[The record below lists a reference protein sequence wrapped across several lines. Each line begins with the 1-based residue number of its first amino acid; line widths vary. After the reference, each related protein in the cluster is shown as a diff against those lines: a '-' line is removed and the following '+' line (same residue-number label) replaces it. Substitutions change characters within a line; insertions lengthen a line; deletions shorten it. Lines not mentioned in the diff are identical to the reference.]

1 MNCWDQILPRREY
14 SPEEPGEFVASSI
27 KSLKRRQVSKA
38 LDLGCGAGRHLAY
51 MARQGVQ
58 VCGIDLSLTGIDMA
72 RRKLKEQG
80 LEALLVKCDMKAL
93 PFINSLFDAVI
104 CTRTVY
110 HQALE
115 EIRETII
122 EIHRVSTTKAL
133 VAIDFLS
140 KRTYSYGSGV
150 EVEHNTFIEQDGP
163 EKGVLHHFTDEK
175 ELKELFEAFRT
186 VNIKLQEREVKGKL
200 RSRWI
205 VTAMV

>member
-1 MNCWDQILPRREY
+1 MNCWDQILPRRKY
-14 SPEEPGEFVASSI
+14 SPEEPDEFVASSI

-80 LEALLVKCDMKAL
+80 LEALLVKCDMNAL

-110 HQALE
+110 HQALK

>member
-1 MNCWDQILPRREY
+1 MNCWEQILPRREY
-14 SPEEPGEFVASSI
+14 SPEEPDEFVASSI
-27 KSLKRRQVSKA
+27 KSLKRRRVSKA

-51 MARQGVQ
+51 MARQGFQ
-58 VCGIDLSLTGIDMA
+58 VCGIDLSLTGMDMA
-72 RRKLKEQG
+72 RGKLREQG
-80 LEALLVKCDMKAL
+80 LEALLVKCDMKVL

-104 CTRTVY
+104 CTRTIY
-110 HQALE
+110 HQTLE
-115 EIRETII
+115 EIRETIM
-122 EIHRVSTTKAL
+122 EIRRVSTTKAL
-133 VAIDFLS
+133 VVIDFLS

-150 EVEHNTFIEQDGP
+150 EVERNTFIEQEGP

-186 VNIKLQEREVKGKL
+186 VNIKLQEREVKSKL

>member
-14 SPEEPGEFVASSI
+14 SPEEPDEFVASSI
-27 KSLKRRQVSKA
+27 KSLKRRRVSKA
-38 LDLGCGAGRHLAY
+38 LDLGCGAGRHLAW
-51 MARQGVQ
+51 MASQGFQ

-72 RRKLKEQG
+72 RRKLREQG

-93 PFINSLFDAVI
+93 PFTNSLFDAVI
-104 CTRTVY
+104 CTRTIY
-110 HQALE
+110 HQTLE
-115 EIRETII
+115 EIRETTM

-150 EVEHNTFIEQDGP
+150 EVERNTFIEQEGP

-186 VNIKLQEREVKGKL
+186 VNIKLQEREVNGKL

>member
-14 SPEEPGEFVASSI
+14 SPEEPDEFVASSI
-27 KSLKRRQVSKA
+27 KSLKRRQASKA
-38 LDLGCGAGRHLAY
+38 LDLSCGAGRHLAY

-163 EKGVLHHFTDEK
+163 EKGGLHHFTDEK

>member
-14 SPEEPGEFVASSI
+14 SPEEPDEFVASSI

-80 LEALLVKCDMKAL
+80 LEALLVKCDMNAL

-110 HQALE
+110 HQALK

-200 RSRWI
+200 RSRWT

>member
-14 SPEEPGEFVASSI
+14 SPEEPDEFVASSI
-27 KSLKRRQVSKA
+27 KSLKRRQASKA
-38 LDLGCGAGRHLAY
+38 LDLSCGAGRHLAY

-110 HQALE
+110 HQALK

>member
-1 MNCWDQILPRREY
+1 
-14 SPEEPGEFVASSI
+14 
-27 KSLKRRQVSKA
+27 
-38 LDLGCGAGRHLAY
+38 
-51 MARQGVQ
+51 
-58 VCGIDLSLTGIDMA
+58 MA

-110 HQALE
+110 HQALK